1 MKKDSNTSANATELR
16 RRAEARLGEDTAEG
30 APGGRSEED
39 LQRLVHELQVHQI
52 ELEMQN
58 EELMLMRAGLE
69 EALEKYTDLYDFAP
83 VGYMTLGRDGVI
95 RRVNLAGASLLGV
108 ERARLPGRRFGV
120 FIADSDRSVFNDF
133 LENVFARQEK
143 AACEVVLLKEGKHP
157 LNMHIKG
164 LVSQDGQEC
173 RVVLMD
179 ITARLQAEA
188 KIEHLATFPM
198 LNPRPIVE
206 VDVAGTVQFCNP
218 VAEQMFPDLCQ
229 RGLDHPWL
237 SEWQSVLR
245 KLRKGS
251 AQPIARELHFDEKW
265 YHQTIHFV
273 DDARCVRIYGADITA
288 RRKVETALLEAYEE
302 VETRIVERTAELAKA
317 NMELER
323 EVVVRKRAEA
333 SLQSRAMAYKEQ
345 AVRVKET
352 NAALKVLLQ
361 QRDADKIEL
370 EEKVLLNINQLVMP
384 YLDKLK
390 RRKLDAKQKAYAEI
404 LESNLKEIVSPLAR
418 SLSAKM
424 LRFSPTELEVA
435 NLVHQGKT
443 TKQIAETM
451 NLAES
456 TVDFHRNN
464 IRAKLGVKNKK
475 IGLYTYLSSLK

>member
-1 MKKDSNTSANATELR
+1 MNKDKNLSTGATELR

-30 APGGRSEED
+30 DPGGRSKED

-58 EELMLMRAGLE
+58 EELVLMRAGLE

-83 VGYMTLGRDGVI
+83 VGYVTLGRDGAI

-108 ERARLPGRRFGV
+108 ERARLPGRRFGIFV
-120 FIADSDRSVFNDF
+120 ADSDRSVFNDF
-133 LENVFARQEK
+133 LKNVFGRQEE

-157 LNMHIKG
+157 LNIHITG
-164 LVSQDGQEC
+164 LVSPDGQEC

-179 ITARLQAEA
+179 ITARIQTEA
-188 KIEHLATFPM
+188 KIEYLATFPM

-206 VDVAGTVQFCNP
+206 VDKAGTVTFCNP
-218 VAEQMFPDLCQ
+218 AAEQMFPDLSQ
-229 RGLDHPWL
+229 RGVGHPWL
-237 SEWQSVLR
+237 AGWQAVLR
-245 KLRKGS
+245 NLRKSGGKS
-251 AQPIARELHFDEKW
+251 IVRELHIDEKW

-273 DDARCVRIYGADITA
+273 DHARHIRIYGEDITA
-288 RRKVETALLEAYEE
+288 RKKIEAALLEAYNEL
-302 VETRIVERTAELAKA
+302 ETRVVERTAELAQSNVKLA
-317 NMELER
+317 QEL
-323 EVVVRKRAEA
+323 VIRKKAEA
-333 SLQSRAMAYKEQ
+333 DLQTRAIAFKEQ

-352 NAALKVLLQ
+352 NAALRVLLR
-361 QRDADKIEL
+361 QRDADRLEL
-370 EEKVLLNINQLVMP
+370 EEKVLLNINQLIMP
-384 YLDKLK
+384 YVDKLK
-390 RRKLDAKQKAYAEI
+390 RRKLDAKQKAYVEI
-404 LESNLKEIVSPLAR
+404 LESNLNEIVSPLAR
-418 SLSAKM
+418 SLSSKM
-424 LRFSPTELEVA
+424 LRFSPTQLEVA

-475 IGLYTYLSSLK
+475 IGLYTYLSSVK